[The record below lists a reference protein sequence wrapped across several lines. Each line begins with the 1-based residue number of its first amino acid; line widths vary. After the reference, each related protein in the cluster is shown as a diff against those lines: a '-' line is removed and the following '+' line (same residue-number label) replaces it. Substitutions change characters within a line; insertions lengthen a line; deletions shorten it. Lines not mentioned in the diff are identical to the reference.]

1 MSKESAGSG
10 AAAADARG
18 VAPAGDGDPDGLVAG
33 GVVVAVAAG
42 AAPQPAIVVSASS
55 VSTVPGGDVIR
66 SVWGA
71 VWPGLWDSLEGAGGS
86 APPSPV
92 SVRDDLLVD
101 EGQRPVT
108 VITGAGRGIG
118 AATALHLAELGHDVV
133 VNYRTDHAAA
143 GRVVDMAHQAG
154 ARAIAVQA
162 DVTLED
168 DVTRLFA
175 VACDR
180 LGPVR
185 FLVNNAGATLHIG
198 DLADTPVATIRAVVD
213 VNLFSAIL
221 CARRAAQLM
230 STNRGGAGGAI
241 VNVSSAA
248 ATLGSA
254 HEYVHY
260 AAAKA
265 GVDALTVG
273 LAKELAADGIRVN
286 AVAPGLALTEIP
298 AAAGA
303 PDRAQRAAV
312 RVPLGRPA
320 DAREIAVAIAWLLG
334 PDATYVTGTVLRVA
348 GGL

>member
-1 MSKESAGSG
+1 MI
-10 AAAADARG
+10 R
-18 VAPAGDGDPDGLVAG
+18 
-33 GVVVAVAAG
+33 
-42 AAPQPAIVVSASS
+42 IVE
-55 VSTVPGGDVIR
+55 
-66 SVWGA
+66 
-71 VWPGLWDSLEGAGGS
+71 EG
-86 APPSPV
+86 P
-92 SVRDDLLVD
+92 
-101 EGQRPVT
+101 RPIT
-108 VITGAGRGIG
+108 LITGAGRGIG

-133 VNYRTDHAAA
+133 ANYRKDQASAE
-143 GRVVDMAHQAG
+143 RVVDLARAAG

-162 DVTLED
+162 DVTLEE
-168 DVTRLFA
+168 DVNRLFA
-175 VACDR
+175 VASDTM
-180 LGPVR
+180 GPVR

-198 DLADTPVATIRAVVD
+198 DLAETPVATIKAVLD
-213 VNLFSAIL
+213 VNLLGVIL
-221 CARRAAQLM
+221 CARRAAQCM

-241 VNVSSAA
+241 VNVSSAG

-273 LAKELAADGIRVN
+273 LAKELAGEGIRVN
-286 AVAPGLALTEIP
+286 AVAPGLALTDIH

-303 PDRAQRAAV
+303 PDRAERAAE
-312 RVPLGRPA
+312 RVPLGRAA

>member
-1 MSKESAGSG
+1 M
-10 AAAADARG
+10 
-18 VAPAGDGDPDGLVAG
+18 
-33 GVVVAVAAG
+33 
-42 AAPQPAIVVSASS
+42 ASLGYAMIS
-55 VSTVPGGDVIR
+55 F
-66 SVWGA
+66 
-71 VWPGLWDSLEGAGGS
+71 
-86 APPSPV
+86 
-92 SVRDDLLVD
+92 VD
-101 EGQRPVT
+101 KDQRPVT
-108 VITGAGRGIG
+108 IITGGGRGIG
-118 AATALHLAELGHDVV
+118 AATALHLAELGHDLV

-143 GRVVDMAHQAG
+143 ARVVDAVQGLG
-154 ARAIAVQA
+154 ARAVAVQA
-162 DVTLED
+162 DVTLDD

-175 VACDR
+175 VASET

-198 DLADTPVATIRAVVD
+198 DLADTPVATIKAVID
-213 VNLFSAIL
+213 VNLLSVIL
-221 CARRAAQLM
+221 CARRAARVM

-273 LAKELAADGIRVN
+273 LAKELAGEGIRVN
-286 AVAPGLALTEIP
+286 AVAPGLALTEIH
-298 AAAGA
+298 AGAGA
-303 PDRAQRAAV
+303 PDRAQRAAG

>member
-1 MSKESAGSG
+1 
-10 AAAADARG
+10 
-18 VAPAGDGDPDGLVAG
+18 
-33 GVVVAVAAG
+33 
-42 AAPQPAIVVSASS
+42 
-55 VSTVPGGDVIR
+55 
-66 SVWGA
+66 
-71 VWPGLWDSLEGAGGS
+71 
-86 APPSPV
+86 
-92 SVRDDLLVD
+92 VD

-118 AATALHLAELGHDVV
+118 AATAVHLAELGHDIV
-133 VNYRTDHAAA
+133 VNYLRDHSAAS
-143 GRVVDMAHQAG
+143 RVVDLARDAG
-154 ARAIAVQA
+154 ARAVAVQA
-162 DVTLED
+162 DVTSD
-168 DVTRLFA
+168 DEVTRLFA
-175 VACDR
+175 VASEA

-198 DLADTPVATIRAVVD
+198 DLADTPVETIKAVVD
-213 VNLFSAIL
+213 VNLLGVIL
-221 CARRAAQLM
+221 CARRAAQVM
-230 STNRGGAGGAI
+230 STNRGGGGGAI

-273 LAKELAADGIRVN
+273 LAKELAGEGIRVN
-286 AVAPGLALTEIP
+286 AVAPGVALTEIH

-303 PDRAQRAAV
+303 PDRAQRAAG